1 MLVNKIQGVFRPDKD
16 AIGRLVNR
24 KQGSNRADIKI
35 NFDDDTKLHVGFGNR
50 QEKHIDILNNDVLD
64 MKKINLVYIP
74 PQKILFPY
82 MPIITLHLK
91 RLIMI
96 LQDY

>member
-35 NFDDDTKLHVGFGNR
+35 NFDDDVKLHVGFGNR
-50 QEKHIDILNNDVLD
+50 QEKHIDILSNDVLD
-64 MKKINLVYIP
+64 MKKN
-74 PQKILFPY
+74 
-82 MPIITLHLK
+82 
-91 RLIMI
+91 
-96 LQDY
+96 